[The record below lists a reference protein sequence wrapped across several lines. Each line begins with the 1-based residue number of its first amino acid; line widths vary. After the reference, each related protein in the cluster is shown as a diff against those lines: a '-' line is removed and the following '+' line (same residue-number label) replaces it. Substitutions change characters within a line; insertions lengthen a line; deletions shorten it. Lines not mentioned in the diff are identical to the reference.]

1 MKQLMWRRKIK
12 VGTDR
17 AVKKM
22 KSQKGASLFLA
33 LMFFLI
39 CSLAGCAILT
49 IAKAYEKRTAVRP
62 EEERQYLAVLSAAEF
77 LKEQLASCEG
87 QWSLGLSGID
97 LEKETENEVHKALL
111 ETLYAFCREYAKHP
125 AAAKK
130 ELGLEIALKDHPDP
144 VWAMP
149 DVKVKITL
157 EADDRWETSEEGVAP
172 IGLEALFFL
181 EEEKN
186 SSMSLRVTGT
196 VIYEA
201 DALMEVYWE
210 RMEIGR

>member
-1 MKQLMWRRKIK
+1 
-12 VGTDR
+12 
-17 AVKKM
+17 
-22 KSQKGASLFLA
+22 
-33 LMFFLI
+33 
-39 CSLAGCAILT
+39 
-49 IAKAYEKRTAVRP
+49 
-62 EEERQYLAVLSAAEF
+62 
-77 LKEQLASCEG
+77 
-87 QWSLGLSGID
+87 
-97 LEKETENEVHKALL
+97 
-111 ETLYAFCREYAKHP
+111 
-125 AAAKK
+125 
-130 ELGLEIALKDHPDP
+130 
-144 VWAMP
+144 MP

-157 EADDRWETSEEGVAP
+157 EADDRWETSEEGMAP